1 MTRAFENAF
10 KLRAYVTPD
19 QFEAVG
25 DGVADDKSAL
35 QQAINTG
42 LPVFLAPG
50 KTYGIASRVDVAV
63 ANARV
68 FGGGKVQMLS
78 TFDKSSGEL
87 CAFNVTALHVSFED
101 ITIDATGLTTA
112 TTFNKGIWGAGAAF
126 MSIERCKF
134 INIPKGAGNFQ
145 GAIGLN
151 AASVYCRVNSNYFSG
166 CPGSIFF
173 QGAFCQAADNICV
186 NPGDASIA
194 LNSINCYG
202 CVVSGNMIANPNQ
215 TMIASHIAVEEGAN
229 QWVIDGNVTWGYA
242 GIHIGAINVVVMT
255 EARGGVISNNVC
267 NGGASD
273 ANPNPVGLISVS
285 GNYNDVIVEGNLV
298 FGCPTGNSASRLLII
313 NSRGSICRNNTIDGE
328 SATGIAAV
336 CEIRQGVRGCE
347 VSGNTSRAPAGA
359 RHYLVQVGD
368 YGNVPVSFEGLRMYG
383 GSEGINSELNQ
394 ASITNLKLRIK
405 DIKDNTSSNVLN
417 CATHLGSRMTFMNGG
432 AWNWPHSIGA
442 ATKMYGSA
450 APTTGSYLV
459 GDRIDNIAPG
469 ELGTAGSKYV
479 IDGWVCTVAGSPGT
493 WLAQRTLTGN

>member
-1 MTRAFENAF
+1 M
-10 KLRAYVTPD
+10 
-19 QFEAVG
+19 
-25 DGVADDKSAL
+25 
-35 QQAINTG
+35 
-42 LPVFLAPG
+42 LP
-50 KTYGIASRVDVAV
+50 
-63 ANARV
+63 
-68 FGGGKVQMLS
+68 

-87 CAFNVTALHVSFED
+87 CAFNVTALHVSLED

-202 CVVSGNMIANPNQ
+202 CIVSGNMIANVNQ

-242 GIHIGAINVVVMT
+242 GIHIGAINVVVLT

-267 NGGASD
+267 NGGSAD
-273 ANPNPVGLISVS
+273 TNPNPVGMISVS

-298 FGCPTGNSASRLLII
+298 FGCPTGNSASRLLIVY
-313 NSRGSICRNNTIDGE
+313 SRGTICRNNTLDGE

-336 CEIRQGVRGCE
+336 CEIRQGTRGCD
-347 VSGNTSRAPAGA
+347 VSGNVSRAPAGA
-359 RHYLVQVGD
+359 RHYLVQ
-368 YGNVPVSFEGLRMYG
+368 
-383 GSEGINSELNQ
+383 
-394 ASITNLKLRIK
+394 T
-405 DIKDNTSSNVLN
+405 
-417 CATHLGSRMTFMNGG
+417 
-432 AWNWPHSIGA
+432 
-442 ATKMYGSA
+442 
-450 APTTGSYLV
+450 
-459 GDRIDNIAPG
+459 
-469 ELGTAGSKYV
+469 
-479 IDGWVCTVAGSPGT
+479 
-493 WLAQRTLTGN
+493 